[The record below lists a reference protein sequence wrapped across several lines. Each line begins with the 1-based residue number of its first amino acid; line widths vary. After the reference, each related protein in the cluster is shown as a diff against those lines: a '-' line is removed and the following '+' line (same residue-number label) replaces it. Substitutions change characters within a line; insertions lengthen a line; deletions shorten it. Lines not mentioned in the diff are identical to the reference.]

1 MSARHGS
8 GKQPSIENSAGGTVP
23 RLAAVS
29 AILYW
34 LLTVVTGLTVISTGK
49 YSYQNDSTAH
59 WLRVEQLRAGTI
71 VPQLSQDFPEWVV
84 KNDNGIIKPFNNTAV
99 NSPFAYLPSLIIQGD
114 YKASSIATLLITSGI
129 IALAIWL
136 AREFRYAILAT
147 AILPMTFFSLTFPTA
162 DAMINSISLL
172 FIAVVL
178 CCYQSTRFGWL
189 HIGILSVLAA
199 MLGQV
204 KITCI
209 LVSFFVFVLLG
220 KAKKIP
226 LKIALVVP
234 VMASIASM
242 AMWNRKVAHIA
253 TAPSHVSIEQIS
265 QLKKQMM
272 ADPFS
277 LIGSWFQTF
286 FEPLTVDTEKID
298 GRLVNAGRNLQF
310 FAGTEAVQLAN
321 AVVIPVLLA
330 IAILVIVGASA
341 ELEGDRRSRIGE
353 LRVLRGDLHGHADR
367 VGRQIQRVRF
377 GHTESLFRADTA
389 IAVPAGSATGL
400 RRAEQNRVCDGNR
413 ADGILLFRH
422 RDFVPHRLEVGKE
435 KSGVENSTPLV
446 FPSQQMSCGLPG
458 VPVRTFVAIAA
469 FADDRGAVSV

>member
-1 MSARHGS
+1 M
-8 GKQPSIENSAGGTVP
+8 P

-330 IAILVIVGASA
+330 IAILVIIGAS
-341 ELEGDRRSRIGE
+341 
-353 LRVLRGDLHGHADR
+353 
-367 VGRQIQRVRF
+367 QRHLQ
-377 GHTESLFRADTA
+377 GWKE
-389 IAVPAGSATGL
+389 IAVPALVSCAYFAATCTAMLIAWAGKSSSGA
-400 RRAEQNRVCDGNR
+400 RNRTVF
-413 ADGILLFRH
+413 ATVIALTAFSYFGI
-422 RDFVPHRLEVGKE
+422 
-435 KSGVENSTPLV
+435 
-446 FPSQQMSCGLPG
+446 
-458 VPVRTFVAIAA
+458 AIS
-469 FADDRGAVSV
+469 FLIDWK

>member
-8 GKQPSIENSAGGTVP
+8 GKQPSIESSAGGTVP

-71 VPQLSQDFPEWVV
+71 VPQLSQDFPGWVV
-84 KNDNGIIKPFNNTAV
+84 KDDNGIIKPFNNTAV

-114 YKASSIATLLITSGI
+114 YKASSIATLLIASGI

-189 HIGILSVLAA
+189 HVGILSVLAA

-330 IAILVIVGASA
+330 IAILVIVGAS
-341 ELEGDRRSRIGE
+341 
-353 LRVLRGDLHGHADR
+353 
-367 VGRQIQRVRF
+367 QRHLQ
-377 GHTESLFRADTA
+377 GWKEIT
-389 IAVPAGSATGL
+389 VPALVSCAYFAATCTAMLIAWAGKSSGY
-400 RRAEQNRVCDGNR
+400 ASGIQNRYFVP
-413 ADGILLFRH
+413 ILPLLFLL
-422 RDFVPHRLEVGKE
+422 VPRLV
-435 KSGVENSTPLV
+435 SGARNRTV
-446 FPSQQMSCGLPG
+446 FATVIALTAFSYFGI
-458 VPVRTFVAIAA
+458 AIS
-469 FADDRGAVSV
+469 FLIDWK

>member
-1 MSARHGS
+1 M
-8 GKQPSIENSAGGTVP
+8 P

-71 VPQLSQDFPEWVV
+71 VPQLSQDFPGWVV
-84 KNDNGIIKPFNNTAV
+84 KDDNGIIKPFNNTAV

-298 GRLVNAGRNLQF
+298 G
-310 FAGTEAVQLAN
+310 
-321 AVVIPVLLA
+321 
-330 IAILVIVGASA
+330 
-341 ELEGDRRSRIGE
+341 
-353 LRVLRGDLHGHADR
+353 
-367 VGRQIQRVRF
+367 
-377 GHTESLFRADTA
+377 
-389 IAVPAGSATGL
+389 
-400 RRAEQNRVCDGNR
+400 
-413 ADGILLFRH
+413 
-422 RDFVPHRLEVGKE
+422 
-435 KSGVENSTPLV
+435 
-446 FPSQQMSCGLPG
+446 
-458 VPVRTFVAIAA
+458 
-469 FADDRGAVSV
+469 

>member
-1 MSARHGS
+1 
-8 GKQPSIENSAGGTVP
+8 
-23 RLAAVS
+23 
-29 AILYW
+29 
-34 LLTVVTGLTVISTGK
+34 
-49 YSYQNDSTAH
+49 
-59 WLRVEQLRAGTI
+59 
-71 VPQLSQDFPEWVV
+71 
-84 KNDNGIIKPFNNTAV
+84 
-99 NSPFAYLPSLIIQGD
+99 
-114 YKASSIATLLITSGI
+114 
-129 IALAIWL
+129 
-136 AREFRYAILAT
+136 
-147 AILPMTFFSLTFPTA
+147 
-162 DAMINSISLL
+162 
-172 FIAVVL
+172 
-178 CCYQSTRFGWL
+178 
-189 HIGILSVLAA
+189 

-330 IAILVIVGASA
+330 IAILVIVGAS
-341 ELEGDRRSRIGE
+341 
-353 LRVLRGDLHGHADR
+353 
-367 VGRQIQRVRF
+367 QRHLQ
-377 GHTESLFRADTA
+377 GWKE
-389 IAVPAGSATGL
+389 IAVPALVSCAYFAATCTAMLIAWAGKSSGY
-400 RRAEQNRVCDGNR
+400 ASGIQNRYFVP
-413 ADGILLFRH
+413 ILPLLFLL
-422 RDFVPHRLEVGKE
+422 VPRLV
-435 KSGVENSTPLV
+435 SGARNRTV
-446 FPSQQMSCGLPG
+446 FATVIALTAFSYFGI
-458 VPVRTFVAIAA
+458 AIS
-469 FADDRGAVSV
+469 FLIDWK